1 MLLVDQQKL
10 QQPVMY
16 SINCAHPVHFSTVL
30 TEAKEIKAQWLQRL
44 RSVRA
49 NASTRSHA
57 ERDDCTELDSGDPA
71 DLGRRYADMLSELP
85 HITVL
90 GGCCGTD
97 IRHLN
102 RAAVL
107 AGKSSAVNVQLLTA
121 VQGQFVL
128 EGVSDLN
135 PSALASFRTAIA
147 SLANV
152 DAAWVKVASDTDS
165 PLIRAMKGDAVTV
178 NYVVGGLASATD
190 AAVLSSTGQSSAVH
204 DALQACAGAH
214 GLKLG
219 AVVTSG
225 AASRKLQ
232 SSRANPAAPG
242 QPDTPRCPNGAIS
255 SSGYCCASSCGA
267 CGTCMPAL
275 KSTQLVLLSYSM

>member
-57 ERDDCTELDSGDPA
+57 E
-71 DLGRRYADMLSELP
+71 
-85 HITVL
+85 
-90 GGCCGTD
+90 
-97 IRHLN
+97 
-102 RAAVL
+102 
-107 AGKSSAVNVQLLTA
+107 Q

-152 DAAWVKVASDTDS
+152 DAAWVKVASATDS
-165 PLIRAMKGDAVTV
+165 PLIRAIKGDAVTV
-178 NYVVGGLASATD
+178 NYVVGGLASASD
-190 AAVLSSTGQSSAVH
+190 AAVLSSTGQSNAVH